1 MNDRQGVDEILDR
14 FRQWLETEHTEA
26 LEQDTAPL
34 GTAPEVGG
42 TCDFGLID
50 LVAEFTALRHELKLQ
65 TKSGRGLLEQTET
78 TIAAMKQAI
87 EQFRAAERSENQ
99 AVWSAGRPLA
109 EALADL
115 DEALERGRRE
125 IDRAKRQIADEHFR
139 SLEAALNDLYR
150 RRRWIVRR
158 FLRNFHGEVLDA
170 VARAGL
176 GQHDLFDA
184 LLEGYGLIQNRL
196 RRAMASEKVERII
209 CVGTPV
215 DPERMTVLEV
225 VDDSSR
231 PAGTVVK
238 ELRRGYTW
246 RGRVIRYAEVLST
259 RTGQG
264 TLRESQDSDG
274 SQVA

>member
-1 MNDRQGVDEILDR
+1 MNDQQGVEDILDR
-14 FRQWLETEHTEA
+14 FRQWLVTERSEA
-26 LEQDTAPL
+26 LEYGAAAQEST
-34 GTAPEVGG
+34 PEHDGAR
-42 TCDFGLID
+42 DFGLID
-50 LVAEFTALRHELKLQ
+50 LVEEFTALRHELKLQ

-87 EQFRAAERSENQ
+87 DQFRAVERAEDQ
-99 AVWSAGRPLA
+99 AVWSAGKPLA

-125 IDRAKRQIADEHFR
+125 IERAKQQIAEEAIR
-139 SLEAALNDLYR
+139 SLEAALNDVHR
-150 RRRWIVRR
+150 RRSWIRR
-158 FLRNFHGEVLDA
+158 RLLRTYHAEILDV

-196 RRAMASEKVERII
+196 GRAMTSEKIDRTACE
-209 CVGTPV
+209 GKPV

-225 VDDSSR
+225 LDDPSR

-246 RGRVIRYAEVLST
+246 RGRVIRYAEVLAT
-259 RTGQG
+259 RAARTTAHGSLDG
-264 TLRESQDSDG
+264 DG
-274 SQVA
+274 SRIG